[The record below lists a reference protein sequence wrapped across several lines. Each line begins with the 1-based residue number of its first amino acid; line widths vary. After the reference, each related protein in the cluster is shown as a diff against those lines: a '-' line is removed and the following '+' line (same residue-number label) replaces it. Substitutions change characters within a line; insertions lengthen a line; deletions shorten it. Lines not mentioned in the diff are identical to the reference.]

1 MKFETII
8 DSHSHW
14 GPSVTLQTNVST
26 REILQQQEETGVTHV
41 VLIPFPSTAI
51 MSNEINIRLLNET
64 KRIAHFV
71 PYYYLREDFS
81 SIPDEYH
88 GGKWHW
94 MRGVQDSSSNYQ
106 VLNDP
111 NLPHLIEQLRQADK
125 PIIIEE
131 ELDFTERFVALAPDL
146 KLIIPHLGL
155 LGGSPIDFLNAFKD
169 KSNIYFDTALSDRA
183 TILRFVKTIGPERV
197 LFGSDIPF
205 GTMRSELSKVMD
217 LDIPDGE
224 KELILSGN
232 IIRLAKLTIPKQH
245 QEKSM

>member
-8 DSHSHW
+8 DSHCHW

-26 REILQQQEETGVTHV
+26 REIVQQQEQTGVTRV

-51 MSNEINIRLLNET
+51 MSNEINVRLLNET
-64 KRIAHFV
+64 ERIKQFI
-71 PYYYLREDFS
+71 PYFYIREDFS
-81 SIPDEYH
+81 PIPEGYR

-94 MRGVQDSSSNYQ
+94 MRGVQDNASNYK

-111 NLPHLIEQLRQADK
+111 ELPGLIEQLRLADK
-125 PIIIEE
+125 PIVFEE
-131 ELDFTERFVALAPDL
+131 ELEFTERFVEAAPEL

-155 LGGSPIDFLNAFKD
+155 LGGNPIDFLNVFKD
-169 KSNIYFDTALSDRA
+169 NRNIYFDTALSDRS
-183 TILRFVKTIGPERV
+183 TILRFIKTVGPERV

-205 GTMRSELSKVMD
+205 GAMGSELSKVMG
-217 LDIPDGE
+217 LDIPDEE

-232 IIRLAKLTIPKQH
+232 IIRLARLTL
-245 QEKSM
+245 